1 MSLPA
6 ELAGIFTHKQKSY
19 KMVLIIALLQEMSQT
34 NQREVS
40 LENVRARFL
49 AFLQER
55 ERLGEPVDSPIN
67 NSPRWADV
75 TMTHITQIIYSPI
88 SALNSILDVN
98 PQEQSIGFKERLYNT
113 WNQEVFIE
121 LYDHA
126 THELA
131 QYHQQRHSSDFTIRD
146 ALLNVLTKYTA
157 AKREPL
163 KNNSLGQY
171 VRHQIPT
178 GIREYSFIKGD
189 SNLKVQASVGMGTWA
204 RIPWIAIMDRRIT
217 ETTQQGEYIVY
228 LFSEDMNSVYLTLM
242 QGVTE
247 PNKKGK
253 AEAHK
258 YLRNKVQE
266 IRAMIPL
273 EGLQK
278 DEEINLTSDGLG
290 FDYQVSTVA
299 YYKYDRDDLPT
310 EEQLSADL
318 ENLVDN
324 YKQYV
329 HLVLQ
334 SNDGQEQSSVP
345 TTQPPMP
352 NLSVSERLDA
362 VKAYIRQRGFS
373 FPDQLIENF
382 YLSLKTKPFVI
393 LAGVSGTGKTKLVQL
408 FAEAIGATSENGQY
422 ILIPVRPD
430 WSDPSDLIGYKDLS
444 DRFRPGPLT
453 DVLVEA
459 SDPANRDK
467 PYFICLDEMNLAR
480 VEHYFSDML
489 SILETQKRQEDR
501 IVTDPLIRPSAL
513 VNEEDRFKYGR
524 LHIPDNVYLIGTVN
538 MDETTH
544 PFSKKV
550 LDRANTIEFNEIK
563 LDVYPSP
570 SANSVPTLPAP
581 NAFLRADY
589 LQLVD
594 AYQGSNI
601 PLIEKVTS
609 ELVRINDILE
619 QIHSHVGFR
628 IRDAN
633 CFYLLYNEQA
643 GLLTN
648 DEALDYQLLQK
659 ILPRIQGS
667 NRSVKRVLL
676 QLLEIAL
683 SKKLNKG
690 ELEDDA
696 SELWSNLA
704 KTVESAKYPQSAN
717 KIVFMLRR
725 LDEDGF
731 TSYWLS

>member
-6 ELAGIFTHKQKSY
+6 ELSGVFTHKQKSY
-19 KMVLIIALLQEMSQT
+19 QMVLIIALLQEMSQT

-40 LENVRARFL
+40 LENVKERFL
-49 AFLQER
+49 ASLQGR
-55 ERLGEPVDSPIN
+55 EEQRKLVDKPIN
-67 NSPRWADV
+67 NIPRWADV
-75 TMTHITQIIYSPI
+75 KMAEITQIINTPI
-88 SALNSILDVN
+88 SALNNILEVN
-98 PQEQSIGFKERLYNT
+98 PQQQTIGFIERLYST
-113 WNQEVFIE
+113 WDQEVLSE
-121 LYDHA
+121 LYGHA
-126 THELA
+126 EQELE
-131 QYHQQRHSSDFTIRD
+131 QYYQRQASDFTIRG
-146 ALLNVLTKYTA
+146 ALLNVLTKYPEA
-157 AKREPL
+157 RREPL
-163 KNNSLGQY
+163 KNNSLGMY
-171 VRHQIPT
+171 VRQQIPT
-178 GIREYSFIKGD
+178 GIRGYSFIHDD
-189 SNLKVQASVGMGTWA
+189 SNLKVKASVGNGVWA
-204 RIPWIAIMDRRIT
+204 AVPWIAIMDRRIT
-217 ETTQQGEYIVY
+217 ESTQNGEYIVY
-228 LFSEDMNSVYLTLM
+228 LFAEDMSAVYLTLA

-247 PNKKGK
+247 PKKSGK
-253 AEAHK
+253 LEAYK

-266 IRAMIPL
+266 IRTMIPL
-273 EGLQK
+273 EDLQK
-278 DEEINLTSDGLG
+278 DEEIYLTSDGLG
-290 FDYQVSTVA
+290 ADYQVSTVA
-299 YYKYDRDDLPT
+299 YYKYNRDNLPT
-310 EEQLSADL
+310 EEQLAADL

-329 HLVLQ
+329 HMILQ
-334 SNDGQEQSSVP
+334 SKDGQENS
-345 TTQPPMP
+345 TMAEAQPHMP
-352 NLSVSERLDA
+352 NLSTSERLTA

-373 FPDQLIENF
+373 FPDRLVDNF

-422 ILIPVRPD
+422 TLIPVRPD

-453 DVLVEA
+453 DVLVKA
-459 SDPANRDK
+459 SELANRDK
-467 PYFICLDEMNLAR
+467 PFFVCLDEMNLAR

-489 SILETQKRQEDR
+489 SILETQKRREDR
-501 IVTDPLIRPSAL
+501 IVTDELIRPSSLAS
-513 VNEEDRFKYGR
+513 EEDRSKYGR

-563 LDVYPSP
+563 LDEYPSL
-570 SANSVPTLPAP
+570 STNEVTSHQAP
-581 NAFLRADY
+581 NDFLRSNY

-594 AYQGSNI
+594 AYHGATI
-601 PLIEKVTS
+601 PTIENTTS
-609 ELVRINDILE
+609 ELVRINGILE
-619 QIHSHVGFR
+619 SIHSHVGFR
-628 IRDAN
+628 IRDAI
-633 CFYLLYNEQA
+633 CFYLIYNEQA

-648 DEALDYQLLQK
+648 DEAFDFQLLQK

-683 SKKLNKG
+683 GKRLSKG

-696 SELWSNLA
+696 SELWSNVA
-704 KTVESAKYPQSAN
+704 KTIESAKYRHSAQ
-717 KIVFMLRR
+717 KIVYMLRR

>member
-6 ELAGIFTHKQKSY
+6 ELSGVFTHKQKTY

-40 LENVRARFL
+40 LANVKARFL

-55 ERLGEPVDSPIN
+55 ERRQEPVDAPPSNI
-67 NSPRWADV
+67 PRWAEV
-75 TMTHITQIIYSPI
+75 TMTLITEIIYSPI

-98 PQEQSIGFKERLYNT
+98 PQQQTIGFKERLYNT
-113 WNQEVFIE
+113 WHQDILIE

-126 THELA
+126 VQEIE
-131 QYHQQRHSSDFTIRD
+131 QFYKRQISDFTIRG
-146 ALLNVLTKYTA
+146 ALGNVLTKYPE
-157 AKREPL
+157 AKREPF
-163 KNNSLGQY
+163 KNNSLGVY
-171 VRHQIPT
+171 VRQQVPV
-178 GIREYSFIKGD
+178 GIREYPFVNED
-189 SNLKVQASVGMGTWA
+189 PNLKVQASVGMGVWA
-204 RIPWIAIMDRRIT
+204 KVPWIAIMDRRIT
-217 ETTQQGEYIVY
+217 ESTQSGEYIVY
-228 LFSEDMNSVYLTLM
+228 LFAEDMSAVYLTLA

-247 PNKKGK
+247 PNKNGK
-253 AEAHK
+253 AEAYK
-258 YLRNKVQE
+258 YLRNKAQE
-266 IRAMIPL
+266 IHSMIPL

-278 DEEINLTSDGLG
+278 DEEIHLTSGGLG
-290 FDYQVSTVA
+290 RDYQVSTVA
-299 YYKYDRDDLPT
+299 YYKYDRDNLPT

-329 HLVLQ
+329 HKVLQ
-334 SNDGQEQSSVP
+334 SKDGQEQSSVAEA
-345 TTQPPMP
+345 QSPMP
-352 NLSVSERLDA
+352 NLSTSERLTA
-362 VKAYIRQRGFS
+362 IKAYIRQRGFS
-373 FPDQLIENF
+373 FPDRLVNNF

-422 ILIPVRPD
+422 TLIPVRPD

-453 DVLVEA
+453 DVLLKA
-459 SDPANRDK
+459 SEPANRDK
-467 PYFICLDEMNLAR
+467 PHFICLDEMNLAR
-480 VEHYFSDML
+480 VEHYFSDIL
-489 SILETQKRQEDR
+489 SILETQKPRGNR
-501 IVTDPLIRPSAL
+501 IVTDELIRPSAL
-513 VNEEDRFKYGR
+513 ANEVDRSKYGG

-563 LDVYPSP
+563 LDEYPSL
-570 SANSVPTLPAP
+570 STEEAKVIPAP
-581 NAFLRADY
+581 NDFLRSNY

-594 AYQGSNI
+594 VYQGGAI
-601 PLIEKVTS
+601 PTIEKTTN
-609 ELVRINDILE
+609 ELVRINGILE
-619 QIHSHVGFR
+619 PIHSHVGFR
-628 IRDAN
+628 IRDAV
-633 CFYLLYNEQA
+633 CFYLIYNEQA

-648 DEALDYQLLQK
+648 DEAFDFQLLQK

-676 QLLEIAL
+676 QMLEIVLNKRL
-683 SKKLNKG
+683 SKS

-696 SELWSNLA
+696 SELWNNVT
-704 KTVESAKYPQSAN
+704 KTIESAKYPHSAQ
-717 KIVFMLRR
+717 KIVYMLRR

>member
-6 ELAGIFTHKQKSY
+6 ELSGIFTHKQKSY

-34 NQREVS
+34 SQREVS
-40 LENVRARFL
+40 LENVKARFL

-55 ERLGEPVDSPIN
+55 EKRREPVDSPAN
-67 NSPRWADV
+67 NTPKWADV
-75 TMTHITQIIYSPI
+75 TISLITQIIYSPI

-98 PQEQSIGFKERLYNT
+98 PQQQTIGFKERLYNI
-113 WNQEVFIE
+113 WHQDVLIE
-121 LYDHA
+121 LHDHA
-126 THELA
+126 VQELE
-131 QYHQQRHSSDFTIRD
+131 QFYQRQTSEFTIRS
-146 ALLNVLTKYTA
+146 ALLNVLTKYPE

-163 KNNSLGQY
+163 KNNSLGAY
-171 VRHQIPT
+171 VRQQIPT
-178 GIREYSFIKGD
+178 GIKEYPFIND
-189 SNLKVQASVGMGTWA
+189 PNLRVQASVGMGTWA
-204 RIPWIAIMDRRIT
+204 TIPWIAIMDRRLT
-217 ETTQQGEYIVY
+217 ETTQKGEYIVY
-228 LFSEDMNSVYLTLM
+228 LFSEDMSAVYLTLM

-247 PNKKGK
+247 PNKNGK
-253 AEAHK
+253 NEA
-258 YLRNKVQE
+258 YIYFRNKVQE
-266 IRAMIPL
+266 IRSMIPL

-278 DEEINLTSDGLG
+278 DEEIHLTSGGLG
-290 FDYQVSTVA
+290 RDYQVSTVA
-299 YYKYDRDDLPT
+299 YYKYDRDNLPP

-329 HLVLQ
+329 RMVLQ
-334 SNDGQEQSSVP
+334 SEDGQENSTVDEAQLPV
-345 TTQPPMP
+345 P
-352 NLSVSERLDA
+352 NLSTSERLTAIKD
-362 VKAYIRQRGFS
+362 YIRQRGFS
-373 FPDQLIENF
+373 FPDRLVDNF

-422 ILIPVRPD
+422 TLIPVRPD

-453 DVLVEA
+453 DVLLKA
-459 SDPANRDK
+459 SEPANRDK
-467 PYFICLDEMNLAR
+467 PFFVCLDEMNLAR
-480 VEHYFSDML
+480 VEHYFSDIL
-489 SILETQKRQEDR
+489 SILETQKRKEDR
-501 IVTDPLIRPSAL
+501 IVTDELIRSSAL
-513 VNEEDRFKYGR
+513 ANEEDRSKYGG

-563 LDVYPSP
+563 LDEYPSLSANEATVYP
-570 SANSVPTLPAP
+570 AA

-594 AYQGSNI
+594 AYQGATIPTVENI
-601 PLIEKVTS
+601 TN
-609 ELVRINDILE
+609 ELVRINGILE
-619 QIHSHVGFR
+619 SIHSHVGFR
-628 IRDAN
+628 IRDAI
-633 CFYLLYNEQA
+633 CFYLIYNEQA
-643 GLLTN
+643 SLLAN
-648 DEALDYQLLQK
+648 NEAFDFQLLQK

-683 SKKLNKG
+683 DKKLSKG

-696 SELWSNLA
+696 SEFWSNVA
-704 KTVESAKYPQSAN
+704 KTVESAKYRHSAQ
-717 KIVFMLRR
+717 KIVYMLRR

>member
-6 ELAGIFTHKQKSY
+6 ELSGIFTHKQKSY

-40 LENVRARFL
+40 LENVKAHFL
-49 AFLQER
+49 AFLQVR
-55 ERLGEPVDSPIN
+55 EKHREPVDSPAN
-67 NSPRWADV
+67 NIPRWADV
-75 TMTHITQIIYSPI
+75 TLSLITQIIYSPI

-98 PQEQSIGFKERLYNT
+98 TQQQTIGFKERLYNT
-113 WNQEVFIE
+113 WHQDVLIE
-121 LYDHA
+121 LHDHA
-126 THELA
+126 VQELE
-131 QYHQQRHSSDFTIRD
+131 QFYQRQISDFTIRG
-146 ALLNVLTKYTA
+146 ALLNVLTKYPE

-163 KNNSLGQY
+163 KNNSLGVY
-171 VRHQIPT
+171 VRQKIPT
-178 GIREYSFIKGD
+178 GIKEYPFIND
-189 SNLKVQASVGMGTWA
+189 PNLRVQASVGMGTWA
-204 RIPWIAIMDRRIT
+204 TIPWIAIMDRRLT
-217 ETTQQGEYIVY
+217 ETTQKGEYIVY
-228 LFSEDMNSVYLTLM
+228 LFSEDMSSVYLTFI

-247 PNKKGK
+247 PNKNGK
-253 AEAHK
+253 NEAYK
-258 YLRNKVQE
+258 YFRHKVQE
-266 IRAMIPL
+266 IRSMIPL

-278 DEEINLTSDGLG
+278 DEEIHLTSGGLG
-290 FDYQVSTVA
+290 RDYQVSTVA
-299 YYKYDRDDLPT
+299 YYKYDGDNLPS

-329 HLVLQ
+329 RMVLQ
-334 SNDGQEQSSVP
+334 SEDGQENSTVGEAQLPV
-345 TTQPPMP
+345 P
-352 NLSVSERLDA
+352 NLSTSERLTAIKD
-362 VKAYIRQRGFS
+362 YIRQRGFS
-373 FPDQLIENF
+373 FPDHLINNF

-393 LAGVSGTGKTKLVQL
+393 LAGVSGTGKTKLIQL

-422 ILIPVRPD
+422 TLIPVRPD

-453 DVLVEA
+453 DVLVKA
-459 SDPANRDK
+459 SEPANRDK
-467 PYFICLDEMNLAR
+467 PFFVCLDEMNLAR
-480 VEHYFSDML
+480 VEHYFSDIL
-489 SILETQKRQEDR
+489 SILETQKRKEDR
-501 IVTDPLIRPSAL
+501 IVTDELIRSSSLA
-513 VNEEDRFKYGR
+513 NEEDRSKYGG

-563 LDVYPSP
+563 LDEYPSLTA
-570 SANSVPTLPAP
+570 SETTVFPAP
-581 NAFLRADY
+581 NAFLRTDY

-594 AYQGSNI
+594 AYQGATI
-601 PLIEKVTS
+601 PTIENATN
-609 ELVRINDILE
+609 ELVRINGILE
-619 QIHSHVGFR
+619 SIHSHVGFR
-628 IRDAN
+628 IRDAI
-633 CFYLLYNEQA
+633 CFYLIYNEQA
-643 GLLTN
+643 ALLTN
-648 DEALDYQLLQK
+648 NEAFDFQLLQK

-683 SKKLNKG
+683 DKRLSKG

-696 SELWSNLA
+696 SELWSNVA
-704 KTVESAKYPQSAN
+704 KTVESAKYRHSTQ
-717 KIVFMLRR
+717 KIVYMLRR